1 MHGYERHTTFLSRR
15 ESQQH
20 HHSNLL
26 EYLPGHREI
35 SGRSARPTGVEPS
48 VAELAIYP
56 KGGTQLHAACSEDC

>member
-1 MHGYERHTTFLSRR
+1 MTSG

-35 SGRSARPTGVEPS
+35 SGRSARPTGFEPS